1 MAVFLPFVHGKDT
14 FSAAS
19 MERTEK
25 KSPGRTVVISIL
37 LLAAIAAALTWL
49 RYTSQAPS
57 TVNAHLI
64 SERLVLAKFPSN
76 VAGEIREGS
85 RAIVTFQTSPSKR
98 LAGAVQSRDTE
109 EDETRVVIVLK
120 DIPTEARPDTRC
132 SVTVD
137 TSLSIDA
144 MKAD

>member
-1 MAVFLPFVHGKDT
+1 
-14 FSAAS
+14 

-25 KSPGRTVVISIL
+25 KSQGRSVVVGIL
-37 LLAAIAAALTWL
+37 LLATIAAALTWL
-49 RYTSQAPS
+49 RYASQAPS
-57 TVNAHLI
+57 TANAHLI

-76 VAGEIREGS
+76 VAGEIRQGS
-85 RAIVTFQTSPSKR
+85 KAIVTFETAPSKR
-98 LAGAVQSRDTE
+98 LAGAVQSRETE

-120 DIPTEARPDTRC
+120 EVPTEARRDTRC

-144 MKAD
+144 MKSD

>member
-1 MAVFLPFVHGKDT
+1 
-14 FSAAS
+14 

-25 KSPGRTVVISIL
+25 KNPGRTVVISIL

-57 TVNAHLI
+57 TVNAQLI
-64 SERLVLAKFPSN
+64 SERLVLAKFPSS

-98 LAGAVQSRDTE
+98 LAGAVQSRETE

>member
-1 MAVFLPFVHGKDT
+1 
-14 FSAAS
+14 

-25 KSPGRTVVISIL
+25 KNPGRTVVISIL

-98 LAGAVQSRDTE
+98 LAGAVQSRETE

>member
-1 MAVFLPFVHGKDT
+1 
-14 FSAAS
+14 

-25 KSPGRTVVISIL
+25 KSQGRSVVIGIIL
-37 LLAAIAAALTWL
+37 LATIAAALTWS

-64 SERLVLAKFPSN
+64 SERLVFAKFPSK

-85 RAIVTFQTSPSKR
+85 KAIITLETSPRKR
-98 LAGAVQSRDTE
+98 LAGAVQSRETE
-109 EDETRVVIVLK
+109 ENETRVIIVLK
-120 DIPTEARPDTRC
+120 DVPKEARPETRC

-137 TSLSIDA
+137 TSVSVDA
-144 MKAD
+144 MKPD

>member
-1 MAVFLPFVHGKDT
+1 
-14 FSAAS
+14 

-25 KSPGRTVVISIL
+25 KSQGRTVVIGIL

-76 VAGEIREGS
+76 VAGEIRQGS
-85 RAIVTFQTSPSKR
+85 KAIVTLATSPSKR
-98 LAGAVQSRDTE
+98 LAGAVESRETVE
-109 EDETRVVIVLK
+109 GETRVVIVLK
-120 DIPTEARPDTRC
+120 EIPTEARPDTRC
-132 SVTVD
+132 NVTVD
-137 TSLSIDA
+137 TSLSMDA
-144 MKAD
+144 MKSD

>member
-1 MAVFLPFVHGKDT
+1 
-14 FSAAS
+14 

-25 KSPGRTVVISIL
+25 KSGGRTVVIGII

-85 RAIVTFQTSPSKR
+85 KAIITFETSPRKR
-98 LAGAVQSRDTE
+98 LAGAVRSRETK

-120 DIPTEARPDTRC
+120 DVPAEARPETRC

-137 TSLSIDA
+137 TSVSVDA
-144 MKAD
+144 MKPD

>member
-1 MAVFLPFVHGKDT
+1 
-14 FSAAS
+14 

-25 KSPGRTVVISIL
+25 KNQGRIVVIGIL
-37 LLAAIAAALTWL
+37 LVAAIGAAATWL

-64 SERLVLAKFPSN
+64 AENLVLAKFPST
-76 VAGEIREGS
+76 VAGEIRQGS
-85 RAIVTFQTSPSKR
+85 KAIVTFKTSPSKR
-98 LAGAVQSRDTE
+98 LAGAVQSRETA

-120 DIPTEARPDTRC
+120 DVPAAARRDTPC

-137 TSLSIDA
+137 TSLSVDA
-144 MKAD
+144 MKSD